1 MSALTKTK
9 AKRNTKK
16 PANRPAKKLG
26 RRLAR
31 RKSNV
36 PKGKSGDKRRKAP
49 VALVKAGTQSRSRKP
64 TKAKATPRA
73 SRGSALITRR
83 KAKVPANQGLGAR
96 KTDSRISKKLPAA
109 KSLRS
114 GAGLR
119 QRRPVLSSKP
129 REPRKTTIR
138 SRIAGRPTKI
148 SLSKDKLRQKKE
160 QERLKTQQARER
172 EKLSKSRKQ
181 EKLRKQ
187 RELENARKLRKQE
200 QARKQREHEALRTA
214 RAKETQRRAK
224 EEEKR
229 KINQEREANRQAEL
243 RAREEERRRGQ
254 QIREEAKR
262 AKEQEKQRQKA
273 EREAE
278 REQARRQKEE
288 ERAKREAER
297 EAYRKAKEAE
307 RERLRA
313 AREAQKRALEGRIAE
328 ATRNANKLGGGR
340 SSTTRIYSPKAIPDQ
355 SGTTRRVSDASAS
368 MASTVSGGSL
378 HFADTQGTDQ
388 DVGTSVAG
396 ITSVGDET
404 PRTPTPPERPLPTA
418 ESVEERYRIIEERLK
433 DAPTD
438 FRHEYQEALDMSWI
452 YHDSALEGVVYTF
465 QELRAAIDHGTAA
478 IADSSLQP
486 VVEEVRRHK
495 AAIELVRELGE
506 KKRAPITVDVIRKI
520 YLTLHPEEGDLKTVK
535 YRRDIPQHRLYFH
548 EYAHPEKI
556 QHKVRQ
562 VVDWLNGP
570 EPKKLKSPIRVA
582 SRAHYELLRVFPFQ
596 TDSGKVARLFMNL
609 LLLRAGHPPAI
620 VHSTERQRY
629 YEALRGALPT
639 LIQMVTE
646 SILNGLVSIEKLLD
660 DQGVKQRPAST

>member
-1 MSALTKTK
+1 MWPPLLTEYPPRVVHSRKRTIWMSALTKTK

-243 RAREEERRRGQ
+243 RAREEE
-254 QIREEAKR
+254 
-262 AKEQEKQRQKA
+262 
-273 EREAE
+273 
-278 REQARRQKEE
+278 
-288 ERAKREAER
+288 
-297 EAYRKAKEAE
+297 
-307 RERLRA
+307 
-313 AREAQKRALEGRIAE
+313 
-328 ATRNANKLGGGR
+328 
-340 SSTTRIYSPKAIPDQ
+340 
-355 SGTTRRVSDASAS
+355 
-368 MASTVSGGSL
+368 
-378 HFADTQGTDQ
+378 
-388 DVGTSVAG
+388 
-396 ITSVGDET
+396 
-404 PRTPTPPERPLPTA
+404 
-418 ESVEERYRIIEERLK
+418 
-433 DAPTD
+433 
-438 FRHEYQEALDMSWI
+438 
-452 YHDSALEGVVYTF
+452 
-465 QELRAAIDHGTAA
+465 
-478 IADSSLQP
+478 
-486 VVEEVRRHK
+486 
-495 AAIELVRELGE
+495 
-506 KKRAPITVDVIRKI
+506 
-520 YLTLHPEEGDLKTVK
+520 
-535 YRRDIPQHRLYFH
+535 
-548 EYAHPEKI
+548 
-556 QHKVRQ
+556 
-562 VVDWLNGP
+562 
-570 EPKKLKSPIRVA
+570 
-582 SRAHYELLRVFPFQ
+582 
-596 TDSGKVARLFMNL
+596 
-609 LLLRAGHPPAI
+609 
-620 VHSTERQRY
+620 
-629 YEALRGALPT
+629 
-639 LIQMVTE
+639 
-646 SILNGLVSIEKLLD
+646 
-660 DQGVKQRPAST
+660 